1 MNLNKEVTQKNE
13 IKSLKKQIV
22 ILQNEIKELKKCKN
36 CNDTKKEYGY
46 YLCYDCYEM
55 VFPLSDLS

>member
-1 MNLNKEVTQKNE
+1 MNQEVTLKN
-13 IKSLKKQIV
+13 IIRSLKKQIT

-36 CNDTKKEYGY
+36 CNDTKKEDGY